1 MDRHRNE
8 RFDDRFGDGGG
19 RRPPSRWSSG
29 SPTERQP
36 RYTRSGTGSGGEGFA
51 GGNSGAGGRYHP
63 YRAMQDLPP
72 PPAAAGFPGGD
83 PGGFGPAPPV
93 SGPRR
98 GFSARGGSP
107 EFLEFRLK
115 TNVTSNLYHLPK
127 WSMLSVEHLMSA
139 RDSFFLGSIGL
150 LGEYCPTSRKKYTC
164 PSEKF
169 DYLHVEPFQEAYN
182 PNQGY
187 NSEEFLS
194 VVPSQYCIKTNR
206 NLVSTSI
213 A

>member
-107 EFLEFRLK
+107 GIRPFGKSKAARNNHCLSSIVGRKQWVPMRIWKIMDLSTLMTSLRSRMLILRISTTIPKNFL
-115 TNVTSNLYHLPK
+115 N
-127 WSMLSVEHLMSA
+127 
-139 RDSFFLGSIGL
+139 
-150 LGEYCPTSRKKYTC
+150 
-164 PSEKF
+164 F
-169 DYLHVEPFQEAYN
+169 D
-182 PNQGY
+182 
-187 NSEEFLS
+187 
-194 VVPSQYCIKTNR
+194 
-206 NLVSTSI
+206 
-213 A
+213 